1 MIYDEKNQPERLWGS
16 RDKDRREAAP
26 PPRMAPATDT
36 DDDTPPPLVI
46 AGDRVYA
53 PFENRSRP
61 ATLTLFCAKLP
72 VQFPAYVHLANM
84 SFEPHF
90 GELFSLFYPFMTVNV
105 TGKRLGEI
113 VYAINARKCAIIR
126 EWHRDLYDP
135 PERGI
140 PVIEKIEFAAPARL
154 E

>member
-26 PPRMAPATDT
+26 PPRMAPDT
-36 DDDTPPPLVI
+36 DDDAPPPLVI

-61 ATLTLFCAKLP
+61 ATLALFCAKLP

-105 TGKRLGEI
+105 TSSASGTAIFTTRPSAASLSLRESSSRHPLDWNRKLSGGRL
-113 VYAINARKCAIIR
+113 RR
-126 EWHRDLYDP
+126 
-135 PERGI
+135 
-140 PVIEKIEFAAPARL
+140 
-154 E
+154 